1 MQGAKYPSLMRKLR
15 SHVLQGV
22 AKRNKLKKKKKEQ
35 VRNSVDKWDPS
46 VFQLL
51 LLQNSAVLMADN

>member
-1 MQGAKYPSLMRKLR
+1 MVQWLKDSVLPVQGTKYPSLMRKLR

-35 VRNSVDKWDPS
+35 VRNSVDK
-46 VFQLL
+46 
-51 LLQNSAVLMADN
+51 